1 MLEQIKYKIYCIRN
15 QIFQDDFAEGS
26 KIAVE
31 LLQDLLQCNLFNAME
46 IKKIAQ
52 AMMAAMQK
60 KDYLLLA
67 DIVYFD
73 IPKLW
78 QGTEEDID
86 DTIQPKFAF
95 SKK

>member
-15 QIFQDDFAEGS
+15 EIFQDNFAEGS

-31 LLQDLLQCNLFNAME
+31 LLQDLLQCNMFDAME
-46 IKKIAQ
+46 INKIAQ
-52 AMMAAMQK
+52 AMMEAMQR

-73 IPKLW
+73 IPELW
-78 QGTEEDID
+78 KGTEGEID
-86 DTIQPKFAF
+86 AAIQPKFTF

>member
-15 QIFQDDFAEGS
+15 EIFRDNFAEGS
-26 KIAVE
+26 RIAVGV
-31 LLQDLLQCNLFNAME
+31 LQDLLQCNTFDSLE
-46 IKKIAQ
+46 INKIAQ
-52 AMMAAMQK
+52 AMMEAMQR

-86 DTIQPKFAF
+86 GTIQPKFAF